1 LAGRTFTVDVKDPPR
16 KYEACIG
23 LCQIGRWGG
32 VKECWNNGKFKPL
45 RWYYWPFPM
54 DYFKW
59 DRNGAYIGRRRRK
72 VT

>member
-1 LAGRTFTVDVKDPPR
+1 VRTLWVSLKEPPK
-16 KYEACIG
+16 KYEACVG
-23 LCQIGRWGG
+23 LCQVGRWGA
-32 VKECWNNGKFKPL
+32 VKEVWNVGGSRPTK
-45 RWYYWPFPM
+45 WYYWPFPM